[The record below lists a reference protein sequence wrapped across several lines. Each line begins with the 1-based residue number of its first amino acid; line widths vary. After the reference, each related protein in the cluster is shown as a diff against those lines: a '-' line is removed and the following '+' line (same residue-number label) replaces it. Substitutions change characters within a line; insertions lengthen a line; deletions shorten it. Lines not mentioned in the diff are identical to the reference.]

1 MGAQVALSA
10 INKFIL
16 YGFLAPTSI
25 QTAEV
30 LCRTAEA
37 ASKCCFERIDRS
49 IDEQVY
55 LQICTTLLHC
65 IICPA
70 GKLLSDNAVWL
81 CVKTCF
87 DISISRSLSDIV
99 CRFAEDVLMQMVL
112 SIFSNVR
119 LFRAPALPLAH

>member
-1 MGAQVALSA
+1 ML
-10 INKFIL
+10 
-16 YGFLAPTSI
+16 
-25 QTAEV
+25 

-37 ASKCCFERIDRS
+37 ASQCCFERIDRS

-70 GKLLSDNAVWL
+70 GKQLTDSAVWL

-87 DISISRSLSDIV
+87 DISISESLSDIV

-112 SIFSNVR
+112 SVFSHVSDHGPSLRTGGSR
-119 LFRAPALPLAH
+119 LLGDRLV